1 MTGASVSGSFKVS
14 TCTLSGT
21 LTTSSSSSP
30 VTSVART
37 VNVFPGNGGNLRFDS
52 IVNEGSA
59 FQYDKNSSGS
69 WTNITED
76 LVVNFPK
83 GTTLRVRATLPVV
96 TDTCDFN
103 LIDQRTGKTIG
114 AYTLTRT

>member
-1 MTGASVSGSFKVS
+1 MTGAAALVSRRLIP
-14 TCTLSGT
+14 CTLSGT
-21 LTTSSSSSP
+21 LTTASSSSP
-30 VTSVART
+30 VTSTART
-37 VNVFPGNGGNLRFDS
+37 VTVRGGNNGNIRFDS
-52 IVNEGSA
+52 IVNDGSA

-76 LVVNFPK
+76 LVVNFTN
-83 GTTLRVRATLPVV
+83 GTTLRVRATLPIV

-103 LIDQRTGKTIG
+103 LIDQSTGKTIG